1 MIILLLIAF
10 LILIKVNIVLENLLL
25 ILKTIELNEPASIN
39 VVGLLGE
46 QRMLIGLAPLHSLVV
61 VKCQTFPNEV
71 LGLLT
76 NITIEHNIIPFHS
89 IQQLHFIVSLE
100 RQLALQHMII
110 DNPQTPQISP
120 IVIIFMSQHF
130 WSHCQRSA

>member
-61 VKCQTFPNEV
+61 VKC
-71 LGLLT
+71 
-76 NITIEHNIIPFHS
+76 
-89 IQQLHFIVSLE
+89 
-100 RQLALQHMII
+100 
-110 DNPQTPQISP
+110 
-120 IVIIFMSQHF
+120 
-130 WSHCQRSA
+130 